1 VYSAISQTRYR
12 GFEQESSLSGGHEFV
27 PILAYSD
34 PEADYTTKSVSVSP
48 PLKKSLIFPQI
59 GAGIVIAFPSPLIR
73 RFSAK
78 GSATAT
84 QERASLTAVARRH
97 QVQRG
102 EDPMLNDHEVKR
114 IVEAITDYRELIHQS
129 SNVRDQ
135 LDTLQQR
142 WNALKQERDK
152 LRTGLDSIH
161 GALSQM
167 RADYQGMIKSM
178 TDLSATEDTVL
189 DNVKFLVDE
198 LTSLLK
204 KHEVSPNGVK

>member
-1 VYSAISQTRYR
+1 
-12 GFEQESSLSGGHEFV
+12 
-27 PILAYSD
+27 
-34 PEADYTTKSVSVSP
+34 
-48 PLKKSLIFPQI
+48 
-59 GAGIVIAFPSPLIR
+59 
-73 RFSAK
+73 
-78 GSATAT
+78 
-84 QERASLTAVARRH
+84 
-97 QVQRG
+97 
-102 EDPMLNDHEVKR
+102 MLNDHEVKR

-161 GALSQM
+161 ATLSQM